1 MNLMVYNNN
10 LRVRMF
16 WGSWSSLCAVNTS
29 KSPHRVQVKVQLL
42 EEACSLAHGAR
53 EACKTFR

>member
-10 LRVRMF
+10 LRMRERS
-16 WGSWSSLCAVNTS
+16 WGSLCAVNAS
-29 KSPHRVQVKVQLL
+29 KRPHRVQVKVQLL
-42 EEACSLAHGAR
+42 EEACGLAHGTR